1 MSLAPPRRTLMN
13 LAIPRGMVQT
23 LAWGMIAM
31 PFALPNIAWE
41 LGWVRPPETTPD
53 RQGRT
58 IEDPASAGEEVDS
71 SGRPLEVA
79 DATSTGALTT
89 ETPSA
94 SAPML
99 EPTETVPCPPG
110 TLRTG
115 AKCRPIV
122 CDEGTELKGSRC
134 EPIVCASGQ
143 RLEHGRCVD
152 AACAAGQVRAYDG
165 RCVAKLKGGLGR
177 EPTYVHPIA
186 TCGNS
191 VCEPA
196 RGESPQTCCEDCPCD
211 APLVCK
217 RDVTGGRACLMK
229 GLK

>member
-1 MSLAPPRRTLMN
+1 MN

-58 IEDPASAGEEVDS
+58 IEDPASTGEEVDS
-71 SGRPLEVA
+71 TGRTLEVV
-79 DATSTGALTT
+79 DVTSTGALTT
-89 ETPSA
+89 EAPSA
-94 SAPML
+94 SVPIL
-99 EPTETVPCPPG
+99 EPAPIVPCPPG
-110 TLRTG
+110 TRRTG
-115 AKCRPIV
+115 AKCRPI
-122 CDEGTELKGSRC
+122 CGKGTELKGNRC

-152 AACAAGQVRAYDG
+152 AACGAGRALAYDG
-165 RCVAKLKGGLGR
+165 RCIPKLKVDPVKR
-177 EPTYVHPIA
+177 SPYVHPIA
-186 TCGNS
+186 TCGNL

-196 RGESPQTCCEDCPCD
+196 RGESSQTCCEDCPCD
-211 APLVCK
+211 APFVCK
-217 RDVTGGRACLMK
+217 RDVTGGRACLVK